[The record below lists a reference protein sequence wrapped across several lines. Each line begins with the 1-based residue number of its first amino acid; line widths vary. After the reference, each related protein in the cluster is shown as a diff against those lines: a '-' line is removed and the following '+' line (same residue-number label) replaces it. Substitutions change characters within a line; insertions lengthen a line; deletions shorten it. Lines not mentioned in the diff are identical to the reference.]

1 MLTIWNL
8 VNDKVTNKI
17 LVFSSLFQSSL
28 CCSTYLS
35 SSSTHIVAI
44 YIELLFIISLSNFLV
59 TECFFFFLE
68 CSVMSLSNMPCNSG
82 SLIFISLANLATSRY
97 HPSLLFF
104 LSLIIVCMP
113 LSSRRKNERRNFAFA
128 SMQAV

>member
-8 VNDKVTNKI
+8 VNDIVTNKI
-17 LVFSSLFQSSL
+17 LVFSNPFQSSL
-28 CCSTYLS
+28 CCPTYLS
-35 SSSTHIVAI
+35 SLSTHIVAT

-59 TECFFFFLE
+59 PVWFFLE

-82 SLIFISLANLATSRY
+82 SMIFISLANLATSRY
-97 HPSLLFF
+97 RPSLLFF
-104 LSLIIVCMP
+104 LSLIIVCIP

-128 SMQAV
+128 PM